1 MKGPDMTGCLR
12 HINLLS
18 WKDGTTQAAVDALGA
33 ELQRM
38 AGEIPEVRALSYGP
52 DLGMMGGNADFVISE
67 EFDDSGAFRRYLAH
81 PAHERMIR
89 DFLRPILA
97 SRHAIQVTV
106 PPPGP
111 AGGDV

>member
-1 MKGPDMTGCLR
+1 MTARLR
-12 HINLLS
+12 HINLLR
-18 WKDGTTQAAVDALGA
+18 WKDGTIQAAVHELGG

-52 DLGMMGGNADFVISE
+52 DLGLMDGNADFIIEE
-67 EFDDSGAFRRYLAH
+67 EFDDADAFRRCLAH

-97 SRHAIQVTV
+97 SRHAIQFTA
-106 PPPGP
+106 PDP
-111 AGGDV
+111 AHGSDPSS